1 MRNIEG
7 FDFNNSQ
14 VLGEAGELSPMPGEE
29 AYELALVERNIA
41 DLEHRYMMAQSSYE
55 EAEIRAEM
63 ASLRIRKDQL
73 SKQ

>member
-7 FDFNNSQ
+7 FDFDKAQ
-14 VLGEAGELSPMPGEE
+14 VLDEAGGLSPMPGEE
-29 AYELALVERNIA
+29 AYELALIERNIA

-63 ASLRIRKDQL
+63 SNLRARKNQL
-73 SKQ
+73 NSQ